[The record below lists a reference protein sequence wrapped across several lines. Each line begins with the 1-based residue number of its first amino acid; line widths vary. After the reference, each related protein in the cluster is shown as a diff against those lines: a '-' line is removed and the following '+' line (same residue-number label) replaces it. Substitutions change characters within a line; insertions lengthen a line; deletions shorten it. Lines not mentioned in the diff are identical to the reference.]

1 MVVADP
7 SLASQFTAARCKYT
21 TSESSSLQR
30 TNTQIKGHPGNG
42 ESCLVVMSYQS
53 LEDRIVKNHFTQV
66 SKSKT
71 PLQLPVELPDSA
83 ASYKL
88 LISGSQGADEDEQGI
103 NPRSQSMRL
112 RAIERVAA

>member
-1 MVVADP
+1 MLVRKMVYSP
-7 SLASQFTAARCKYT
+7 RF
-21 TSESSSLQR
+21 SSSYKIIAKKKQKSPNFR
-30 TNTQIKGHPGNG
+30 
-42 ESCLVVMSYQS
+42 LVVMSYQS
-53 LEDRIVKNHFTQV
+53 LEDRIVKNHFMQV

-88 LISGSQGADEDEQGI
+88 LIGGSQGADEDEQDS